1 MDSGCCLLNVSEHLT
16 SCETTHSTRMLTVYF
31 HFYSGKSYQLAGQ
44 MAITHIMEVIN
55 VACSLRLGLRVL
67 VLPNKKKP
75 KIARGSCLQRP
86 RKDSFV
92 PLRT

>member
-16 SCETTHSTRMLTVYF
+16 SCETTHATMLTVYF

-55 VACSLRLGLRVL
+55 VACGLRLGLRVL
-67 VLPNKKKP
+67 V
-75 KIARGSCLQRP
+75 LQRP